1 MKKIHSFIFI
11 CGILLLAA
19 SCKKESF
26 ITSPDA
32 RLGISVDSIKFD
44 TVFTNTGSVTKSFLI
59 SNNNSQRLK
68 LSSVKLIGGVSSP
81 FKININGLSANEADN
96 IDIAAND
103 SIYVFVSVTVNQTT
117 ANLPFILSDSIALNY
132 NGNTRYVQLQ
142 AFGQN
147 AVFLNNTIITSNTTW
162 SNSLPYVI
170 LGSIRVDN
178 NATLTIPA
186 GTKIFSHGNAPFIVD
201 GTLIVNGTKAE
212 NVIFT
217 GDRLDDPYYKL
228 PSSWPGIYF
237 RSTSKDNQLRFAIIK
252 NAYQAVVVQQ
262 PSVNANPKLIL
273 HQSVI
278 DNAFDVGLLC
288 TNTYVQADNCL
299 ISNCGSNI
307 NIQLGGNYT
316 FTNCTVATYSNIYL
330 LHKNPVLLVSDF
342 LGNATPSTAIL
353 NASFVNCI
361 FWGDNGS
368 VDNEVTI
375 NKQGNNTFT
384 VSLDHCLYKAVN
396 DPANVTL
403 TSVIKNQDPA
413 FDSIDIDHNFYSFR
427 ITKNTA
433 APGIDKGKA
442 TIFPKDL
449 DDKNRAVGL
458 PDIGCYEKQ

>member
-11 CGILLLAA
+11 CGILCLAA

-68 LSSVKLIGGVSSP
+68 LSSVKLMGGASSP
-81 FKININGLSANEADN
+81 FKININGLSANEADD

-117 ANLPFILSDSIALNY
+117 ANLPFILSDSIAINY

-147 AVFLNNTIITSNTTW
+147 AVFLNNTVITGNTTW

-170 LGSIRVDN
+170 LGSIRVDS

-186 GTKIFSHGNAPFIVD
+186 GTKIFSHGNAPFMVD
-201 GTLIVNGTKAE
+201 GTLIVNGTKAN
-212 NVIFT
+212 NVLFT
-217 GDRLDDPYYKL
+217 GERLDVPYSKL

-237 RSTSKDNQLRFAIIK
+237 RSTSKDNQLRFAVIK

-273 HQSVI
+273 HQSII
-278 DNAFDVGLLC
+278 DNAFDAGLLC

-330 LHKNPVLLVSDF
+330 LHKNPVLALSDY
-342 LGNATPSTAIL
+342 LENSTPSTAAL
-353 NASFVNCI
+353 NASFINCI

-375 NKQGNNTFT
+375 NKQGSNTFN

-403 TSVIKNQDPA
+403 ASVIKNQDPA
-413 FDSIDIDHNFYSFR
+413 FDSIDIDHNVYDFR

-433 APGIDKGKA
+433 APGIDKGTA

-449 DDKNRAVGL
+449 DDKIRAVGL